1 MICVIIEDEAPAARR
16 LAKLLEEAAPGAT
29 IAARLEGIA
38 EARAWFAANPQPDL
52 VLLDI
57 HLADGSA
64 FELLKTVA
72 IAAPIIF
79 TTAYD
84 AHALEAFKT
93 SAVDYLLKP
102 VKREELTAALQK
114 LENLG
119 KMLASDKREAVL
131 DEPTYKTRFALRIG
145 ERLHTLMVADIA
157 YFYSEA
163 KGTYARTADGRAWPM
178 SHNLDALEGMLDP
191 ARFFRINRQYLT
203 SIHAIGAMRSHTKA
217 RVVVTLTPASKE
229 PPVVSSERAAA
240 FKAWLD
246 DVRKPK

>member
-1 MICVIIEDEAPAARR
+1 MTCVIIEDEAPAARR
-16 LAKLLEEAAPGAT
+16 LAKLLEEVAPGAT
-29 IAARLEGIA
+29 VAARLEGIA

-64 FELLKTVA
+64 FELLKAVP
-72 IAAPIIF
+72 INAPIIF

-102 VKREELTAALQK
+102 VKREELAGALRK
-114 LENLG
+114 LESLG
-119 KMLASDKREAVL
+119 NTLATEKHERVAE
-131 DEPTYKTRFALRIG
+131 EPTHKTRFALRIG
-145 ERLHTLMVADIA
+145 ERLHTLMVEDIA

-178 SHNLDALEGMLDP
+178 NHNLDALDGMLDP
-191 ARFFRINRQYLT
+191 TKFFRINRQYLV
-203 SIHAIGAMRSHTKA
+203 SIGAIGAMRAHTKA
-217 RVVVTLTPASKE
+217 RVVVTLAPVAKE

-246 DVRKPK
+246 GDV